1 METFNQRRISDVS
14 FVIDGELN
22 VSEGN
27 RSFLKLFNITDPH
40 LNLSDY
46 MADAD
51 QENLKCFLRTFK
63 KDLKSDDGKKS
74 NPYFITNIF
83 PHRGKSYESSI
94 LYKSCLFYVEWNEEK
109 SAFSIDVKELSYSKT
124 LLDKALLESREYTAL
139 LQNFDAYYFVYD
151 GSKFILKN
159 TKDATI
165 IFKGKTEEFK
175 TYFTNNFSIA
185 MSLRDSKLQFYSMIE
200 DCMNFTANKI
210 YKFLQNDKKLVT
222 VHTIKT
228 STRNK
233 SSIIGSITKG
243 EERGLVQ
250 NAYSETKDGLT
261 DLYNQKAI
269 TELAKQK
276 VNEAKNPV
284 TLIIVDV
291 DKFKECN
298 DTYGHAF
305 GDKVLVVVS
314 TCIKEAINGIGIA
327 GRLGGDEFLII
338 LDKTNEEDIRNV
350 TRNIRV
356 GIQWSI
362 TAENPESVV
371 TCSMGI
377 ARTPLNADNYDD
389 LFKIADKCLYIAKDR
404 GRNCYIIYKPE
415 LHSAIVINEKKN
427 SGAETSSE
435 YFIESAN
442 TEIEIINELT
452 SLKTTKMEEKE
463 RAEKIESILEK
474 LCKYIQ
480 VNQIFIYSRKNQDRT
495 FKMAFRVTNKKTS
508 QKARIISED
517 VRKSYFD
524 LPIYSDKN
532 YMKYFQNG
540 FLHLD
545 NTNVLDTLDKT
556 LYEMYLCANVA
567 STLEMY
573 KDDVLICYDI
583 LKPARTFKKE
593 KIVFAT
599 MAAKMLQELF

>member
-1 METFNQRRISDVS
+1 METLNQRRISDVS
-14 FVIDGELN
+14 FVIDEELN

-40 LNLSDY
+40 LNLKKY
-46 MADAD
+46 MADSD
-51 QENLKCFLRTFK
+51 GENLKCFLKNFNKEETDESGFE
-63 KDLKSDDGKKS
+63 S
-74 NPYFITNIF
+74 NPYFIANIF
-83 PHRGKSYESSI
+83 PNRRKLDDSNI
-94 LYKSCLFYVEWNEEK
+94 LYKSCLFHVEWSKEK
-109 SAFSIDVKELSYSKT
+109 GAFLIEVKELSYSKR

-151 GSKFILKN
+151 GEEFILKN

-185 MSLRDSKLQFYSMIE
+185 MTLRDSKLQFYSMIE
-200 DCMNFTANKI
+200 DCMNFTANKV

-250 NAYSETKDGLT
+250 NVYSETKDGLT
-261 DLYNQKAI
+261 DLYNKKAI
-269 TELAKQK
+269 TELAIQK
-276 VNEAKNPV
+276 VNDAKNPV
-284 TLIIVDV
+284 TLIIMDV

-327 GRLGGDEFLII
+327 GRIGGDEFLII

-377 ARTPLNADNYDD
+377 ARAPLNADNYDD
-389 LFKIADKCLYIAKDR
+389 LFKIADKCLYIAKDK

-415 LHSAIVINEKKN
+415 LHSAIVVNTKKN
-427 SGAETSSE
+427 SSAQTTSE
-435 YFIESAN
+435 YFMESAN
-442 TEIEIINELT
+442 TEIDIIKALE
-452 SLKTTKMEEKE
+452 SLKTTKLGEKE
-463 RAEKIESILEK
+463 RAEKIEDVLGK

-480 VNQIFIYSRKNQDRT
+480 VNQIFIYSRKNQDRI
-495 FKMAFRVTNKKTS
+495 FKMAFRMTNKATS
-508 QKARIISED
+508 QKAKIISED

-524 LPIYSDKN
+524 LPIYSDKS

-567 STLEMY
+567 STLEIY

>member
-63 KDLKSDDGKKS
+63 KDLKSADGKKS

-83 PHRGKSYESSI
+83 PHRGRSYESSI

-305 GDKVLVVVS
+305 G
-314 TCIKEAINGIGIA
+314 EIG
-327 GRLGGDEFLII
+327 
-338 LDKTNEEDIRNV
+338 
-350 TRNIRV
+350 
-356 GIQWSI
+356 
-362 TAENPESVV
+362 
-371 TCSMGI
+371 
-377 ARTPLNADNYDD
+377 
-389 LFKIADKCLYIAKDR
+389 
-404 GRNCYIIYKPE
+404 
-415 LHSAIVINEKKN
+415 
-427 SGAETSSE
+427 
-435 YFIESAN
+435 
-442 TEIEIINELT
+442 
-452 SLKTTKMEEKE
+452 
-463 RAEKIESILEK
+463 RAH
-474 LCKYIQ
+474 
-480 VNQIFIYSRKNQDRT
+480 V
-495 FKMAFRVTNKKTS
+495 
-508 QKARIISED
+508 
-517 VRKSYFD
+517 
-524 LPIYSDKN
+524 
-532 YMKYFQNG
+532 
-540 FLHLD
+540 
-545 NTNVLDTLDKT
+545 
-556 LYEMYLCANVA
+556 
-567 STLEMY
+567 
-573 KDDVLICYDI
+573 
-583 LKPARTFKKE
+583 
-593 KIVFAT
+593 
-599 MAAKMLQELF
+599 